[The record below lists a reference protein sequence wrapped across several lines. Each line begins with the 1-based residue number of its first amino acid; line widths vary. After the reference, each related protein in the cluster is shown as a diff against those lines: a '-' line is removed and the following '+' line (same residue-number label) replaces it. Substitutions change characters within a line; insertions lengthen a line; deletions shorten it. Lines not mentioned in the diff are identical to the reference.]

1 MRCIFC
7 KNDSS
12 TSVSREHIIPESL
25 GNTMHTL
32 PPGVVCDACNNYFSR
47 KVEKPFLE
55 SDSVRALRFEQ
66 ALVSKKGKIPSL
78 TGIITPIE
86 AKVTLTRFPSGPI
99 VASVDTNEEAL
110 GILEQSSGGHLIFP
124 SPPGTPSGAVVS
136 RFLAKIAVEAMAF
149 RLLQQPEGLAYLADE
164 RQLDLIRDHA
174 RRGYTPNWPYHA
186 RPIYKR
192 DQKWVDSFGSETQIL
207 HEFDVLATEW
217 GEWFLVVA
225 VFGIEFAINYGG
237 PEIDGYLKWMKL
249 NDYVSPLYSGK
260 NA

>member
-12 TSVSREHIIPESL
+12 SSVSREHIIPESL

-55 SDSVRALRFEQ
+55 SESVRALRFEQ
-66 ALVSKKGKIPSL
+66 ALVSKKGKIPRL

-99 VASVDTNEEAL
+99 IASVDTHEEAL
-110 GILEQSSGGHLIFP
+110 SILEQSSGGHLIFP

-174 RRGYTPNWPYHA
+174 RRMVLG
-186 RPIYKR
+186 RR
-192 DQKWVDSFGSETQIL
+192 SFR
-207 HEFDVLATEW
+207 H
-217 GEWFLVVA
+217 
-225 VFGIEFAINYGG
+225 
-237 PEIDGYLKWMKL
+237 
-249 NDYVSPLYSGK
+249 
-260 NA
+260 

>member
-1 MRCIFC
+1 VSLF
-7 KNDSS
+7 S
-12 TSVSREHIIPESL
+12 T
-25 GNTMHTL
+25 GT
-32 PPGVVCDACNNYFSR
+32 F
-47 KVEKPFLE
+47 
-55 SDSVRALRFEQ
+55 Q
-66 ALVSKKGKIPSL
+66 AGHSIS
-78 TGIITPIE
+78 
-86 AKVTLTRFPSGPI
+86 
-99 VASVDTNEEAL
+99 
-110 GILEQSSGGHLIFP
+110 ILEQSSGGHLIFP

-174 RRGYTPNWPYHA
+174 RRGYTPDWPYHA
-186 RPIYKR
+186 RPIYER

-225 VFGIEFAINYGG
+225 IFGIEFAINYGG

>member
-12 TSVSREHIIPESL
+12 SSVSREHIIPESL

-55 SDSVRALRFEQ
+55 SESVRALRFEQ

-99 VASVDTNEEAL
+99 IASVDTHEEAL
-110 GILEQSSGGHLIFP
+110 SILEQSSGGHLIFP
-124 SPPGTPSGAVVS
+124 SPPPRYAIRRRCLPLFGKDCGRGDGVQTSATAGGACLFSGREATRPYTRS
-136 RFLAKIAVEAMAF
+136 RSQ
-149 RLLQQPEGLAYLADE
+149 RLHS
-164 RQLDLIRDHA
+164 QLVISRPTDLRA
-174 RRGYTPNWPYHA
+174 R
-186 RPIYKR
+186 
-192 DQKWVDSFGSETQIL
+192 SE
-207 HEFDVLATEW
+207 V
-217 GEWFLVVA
+217 G
-225 VFGIEFAINYGG
+225 
-237 PEIDGYLKWMKL
+237 
-249 NDYVSPLYSGK
+249 
-260 NA
+260 